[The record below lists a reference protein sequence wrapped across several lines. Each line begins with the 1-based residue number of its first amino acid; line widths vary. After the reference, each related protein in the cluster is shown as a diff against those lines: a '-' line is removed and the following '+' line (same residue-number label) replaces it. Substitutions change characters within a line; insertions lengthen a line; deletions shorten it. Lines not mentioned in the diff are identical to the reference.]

1 MGLDAQVIAVGHFS
15 QAVLPALE
23 YEPDLYASVPS
34 GATVVTNVFIATSSD
49 GSHSLAS
56 AFNVGALELGKHVLD
71 AHVTDLDALA
81 ALFGEVEVARF
92 QLLRIQGFIFYY
104 LPNA

>member
-23 YEPDLYASVPS
+23 YAPDLYATVPH
-34 GATVVTNVFIATSSD
+34 GTTVITNVFIGATSE
-49 GSHSLAS
+49 GSRSLAS
-56 AFNVGALELGKHVLD
+56 AFNVGALELGRHVLD
-71 AHVTDLDALA
+71 ADIADLDALS
-81 ALFGEVEVARF
+81 ALFGDSDVARF
-92 QLLRIQGFIFYY
+92 ERLRAHGFVFYY